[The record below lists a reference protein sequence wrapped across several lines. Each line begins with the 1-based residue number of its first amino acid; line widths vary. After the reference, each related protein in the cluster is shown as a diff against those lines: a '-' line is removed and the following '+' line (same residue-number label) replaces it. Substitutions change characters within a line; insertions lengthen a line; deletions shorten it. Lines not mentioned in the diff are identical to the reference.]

1 MGGVSEE
8 DSPLSSVLYLC
19 DYYQILKLILKSSLL
34 SPKDTFISDGLFKS
48 NELLTVQC
56 DVQSMVIL
64 HNDGMVIN
72 FLRVPWMHCYWWF
85 LNGFPTT
92 EPSPLNVF
100 CCLTITS
107 THHQANE
114 SLILNFGKNCIEAK
128 ILKPFVLSTPQ
139 CTMGWAQ
146 CKIGNRKMPL
156 ILSGNVT
163 FTF

>member
-1 MGGVSEE
+1 MNA
-8 DSPLSSVLYLC
+8 
-19 DYYQILKLILKSSLL
+19 LL
-34 SPKDTFISDGLFKS
+34 L
-48 NELLTVQC
+48 
-56 DVQSMVIL
+56 MV
-64 HNDGMVIN
+64 
-72 FLRVPWMHCYWWF
+72 FEWF
-85 LNGFPTT
+85 SYHGTITIEF
-92 EPSPLNVF
+92 F
-100 CCLTITS
+100 CCWTITS

-139 CTMGWAQ
+139 CTMGQAQ